1 MSKILKIIDKF
12 SAPFEPR
19 ESRFLWR
26 EVQKKATESTV
37 NFITGN
43 MPNALFCKDPLE
55 VLEYAAGLR
64 VKGLVAEF
72 GVFSGKT
79 INHIASFI
87 PEQTIYGFDSFEG
100 LPEQWQ
106 GFLYMKNWF
115 DTKGVM
121 PSVKSNVKLI
131 KGWFENTVPSFFK
144 EQNSEVS
151 ILHIDCD
158 IYSSTK
164 TVFNA
169 AKPFLQKGTIL
180 IFDEFFNYPGY
191 EKHEFKAFFELID
204 ETKMDFDF
212 IAYSGNQAA
221 VKLL

>member
-1 MSKILKIIDKF
+1 MSKIIKIIDKVL
-12 SAPFEPR
+12 ALYEPSGVR
-19 ESRFLWR
+19 HLWR

-37 NFITGN
+37 EFITTK
-43 MPNALFCKDPLE
+43 MPNALFCKNPLD
-55 VLEYAAGLR
+55 VLEYSISKKE
-64 VKGLVAEF
+64 KGIVAEF

-79 INHIASFI
+79 INHIASLL
-87 PEQTIYGFDSFEG
+87 PEEIIYGFDSFEG

-115 DTKGVM
+115 DKKGQM
-121 PSVKSNVKLI
+121 PSVKPNVKLI
-131 KGWFENTVPSFFK
+131 KGWFDNTVPSFFK
-144 EQNSEVS
+144 EQNSPVS

-164 TVFNA
+164 TVFDS
-169 AKPFLQKGTIL
+169 AKPYFQKGSIL

-204 ETKMDFDF
+204 EIKMDFDF
-212 IAYSGNQAA
+212 IAYSGNQVA